1 MNPVGKIRGHARRT
15 APQTPS
21 SATIRILRAV
31 TAGVILLGGVTA
43 CKGHE
48 FHPPDRDERV
58 AAALAEFEIL
68 RFDTISWE
76 NDPARL
82 QAGNEVYATTCRRC
96 HGTVGE
102 GQTDYARTR
111 NLDVP
116 SLVEAEWQWSDSLA
130 ALRRQ
135 VYTGHAAGMP
145 TFSLSG
151 VTPREI
157 DAVSAYIIYQLRPD
171 VLGNGR

>member
-1 MNPVGKIRGHARRT
+1 MANAAART
-15 APQTPS
+15 
-21 SATIRILRAV
+21 LRVLAAV
-31 TAGVILLGGVTA
+31 LLLAAGMTA

-58 AAALAEFEIL
+58 AAALAEFELL
-68 RFDTISWE
+68 RFDTIGWE
-76 NDPARL
+76 SDPSRL

-116 SLVEAEWQWSDSLA
+116 SLVEPEWQWSDSLE

-157 DAVSAYIIYQLRPD
+157 DAVSAYIIFQLRPD
-171 VLGNGR
+171 VLGNGN